1 MFGRGPRSR
10 PGSENSMSKLTA
22 LKKFDAAEHLG
33 DAAAVA
39 AYIEDAIALGDSAF
53 LVDAIGVVARAKG
66 MTEIARKS
74 GLSRESLYKALRR
87 DGNPE
92 FATVMKVID
101 AMGLRLAVEAPKV
114 SVASKPRRVQKSRT
128 AKPKVKA
135 A

>member
-1 MFGRGPRSR
+1 
-10 PGSENSMSKLTA
+10 MSKLTA